1 MPRIEAK
8 TNYIF
13 ERVRDPSLFIKNGMR
28 QRVKGHRL
36 VGKPSTFKTVHSG
49 GHLITIGRLKSTGK
63 TAAQRILHPIREAGY
78 AGGPHKFRCKNGLCR
93 RLR

>member
-8 TNYIF
+8 TNFIY
-13 ERVRDPSLFIKNGMR
+13 ERVRDPSLFIHNGMR
-28 QRVKGHRL
+28 RRVKGKL
-36 VGKPSTFKTVHSG
+36 LKTKPSTFKTVHSG

-63 TAAQRILHPIREAGY
+63 TAAQRILHPIREAH
-78 AGGPHKFRCKNGLCR
+78 GGSDHKFSCHNGLCR

>member
-8 TNYIF
+8 TNFIY

-28 QRVKGHRL
+28 KRGKGHRL
-36 VGKPSTFKTVHSG
+36 IGKPSTFKTVPSG
-49 GHLITIGRLKSTGK
+49 DHLITIGKLKSTGK
-63 TAAQRILHPIREAGY
+63 VRAQRILHPIREARPGSQ
-78 AGGPHKFRCKNGLCR
+78 HRFSCKNGLCR